1 MIAYIGMGSNVG
13 DRAQTLLRAAGILAR
28 ASGVHVRRISRFI
41 ETKAQG
47 GPPGQPPYLN
57 AAMEIET
64 DLEPLELLDVLNEVE
79 TDLGRDRDFE
89 ERWGPRTCD
98 LDILMMEDLVMD
110 SPRLTI
116 PHPRMHE
123 RLFVLRPLAEIAPG
137 VLHPVLRLTVLDM
150 LADAEVGQ

>member
-1 MIAYIGMGSNVG
+1 
-13 DRAQTLLRAAGILAR
+13 
-28 ASGVHVRRISRFI
+28 
-41 ETKAQG
+41 
-47 GPPGQPPYLN
+47 
-57 AAMEIET
+57 MEIET
-64 DLEPLELLDVLNEVE
+64 DLEPLELLDALNEVE

-110 SPRLTI
+110 TPRLTI

-123 RLFVLRPLAEIAPG
+123 RLFVLRPLAQIAAG
-137 VLHPVLRLTVLDM
+137 VVHPVLRLTVMDM